1 MGGGSGTES
10 ESKVRIPKEVRDA
23 LTRMSGKSED
33 LFDLKSDFFKDVM
46 MPYQKDLMKINNELL
61 PFISDNMKQQLQ
73 IQSADMLGESE
84 LRDQL
89 RGEAGKDIERSGQLG
104 DQLFAKLQEKMDID
118 LSTQKKRTQ
127 ISQEFG
133 RLEKNLVR
141 EGLDP
146 TSPESRALKK
156 ELEMEQAKASVQA
169 RTSAENE
176 AFQALVGGTQA
187 FQSRAMQN
195 TARSAQGSMAGGN
208 APGQQFGVSMDDGS
222 GNISQAMS
230 AQNILS
236 KETTTSSS
244 TQQNQGF
251 GSIAMGALSGGLGSL
266 TGGLGGSIAN
276 IGMGMEKF
284 TGGGSGQG
292 ITVPRVG

>member
-10 ESKVRIPKEVRDA
+10 ESTVRIPKEVREA

-84 LRDQL
+84 LREQL

-187 FQSRAMQN
+187 FQGRAMQ
-195 TARSAQGSMAGGN
+195 RCEHG
-208 APGQQFGVSMDDGS
+208 
-222 GNISQAMS
+222 
-230 AQNILS
+230 
-236 KETTTSSS
+236 
-244 TQQNQGF
+244 
-251 GSIAMGALSGGLGSL
+251 
-266 TGGLGGSIAN
+266 
-276 IGMGMEKF
+276 
-284 TGGGSGQG
+284 
-292 ITVPRVG
+292 